1 MNVKPW
7 QERLLEEKEIIHG
20 KQIFEENSKAWV
32 TGYLENDFEYS
43 HNVFGERFLKNR
55 IRVTRLS
62 GDFDFVPII
71 ISEVLLKNYQQG
83 NLKKH
88 SYVEVAGDFR
98 SYNIEVN
105 EGKRHLEVMIFVN
118 FIQNTEPLKHDM
130 NVIYLHGFVCKPTVY
145 RDTPLGRKITD
156 IMLAVNRKYGKSSY
170 IPCISWGR
178 NAMYASCLPVG
189 TELEIYGRIQS
200 RKYLK
205 RSSTDDEILEEKNAY
220 EVSAVILN

>member
-1 MNVKPW
+1 
-7 QERLLEEKEIIHG
+7 
-20 KQIFEENSKAWV
+20 
-32 TGYLENDFEYS
+32 
-43 HNVFGERFLKNR
+43 
-55 IRVTRLS
+55 
-62 GDFDFVPII
+62 
-71 ISEVLLKNYQQG
+71 
-83 NLKKH
+83 
-88 SYVEVAGDFR
+88 
-98 SYNIEVN
+98 
-105 EGKRHLEVMIFVN
+105 MIFVN